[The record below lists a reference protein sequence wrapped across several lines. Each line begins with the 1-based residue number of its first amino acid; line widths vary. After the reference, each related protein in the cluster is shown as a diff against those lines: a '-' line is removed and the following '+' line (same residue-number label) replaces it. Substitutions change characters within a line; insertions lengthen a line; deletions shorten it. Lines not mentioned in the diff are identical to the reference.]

1 MMYITAVAYGLVWSG
16 IVLGDDGKPSDDTIV
31 NEVESH
37 HKLLFAGGLLVCIFW
52 VGNTYNTTCFS
63 CSQYCT

>member
-1 MMYITAVAYGLVWSG
+1 M
-16 IVLGDDGKPSDDTIV
+16 LGDDGKPSDDTIV

-52 VGNTYNTTCFS
+52 VGNSNIQHNMFFMFS
-63 CSQYCT
+63 ILHIVSSAGYVVLVSLWD